1 MCSVV
6 SSSLRLRDL
15 HETRRAPLSMGFPRQ
30 GTGVGCHFLLRGST
44 QSKEELSLESPVL
57 TGTLFITSAP
67 GGCCVLSRLSHAPF
81 FAAPWTVSHQ
91 APLSTAFSAEDARVG
106 CHALLQGIFPTQE
119 SNAGLSHLLRWPGG
133 LFSAGA
139 ACKPEITQF
148 HMMSRNAWDPW
159 ESRLSSPKDWIQ
171 TCAVPL
177 AGCTVCTS
185 FSDPQFSHL

>member
-106 CHALLQGIFPTQE
+106 CHALLQGIFPTQD
-119 SNAGLSHLLRWPGG
+119 SNVVSHISCAGQ
-133 LFSAGA
+133 AGSLA
-139 ACKPEITQF
+139 LGPPA
-148 HMMSRNAWDPW
+148 
-159 ESRLSSPKDWIQ
+159 SPKS
-171 TCAVPL
+171 P
-177 AGCTVCTS
+177 S
-185 FSDPQFSHL
+185 FT